1 MVGREAVRAEID
13 ALYICHHP
21 ERLIEVDGLL
31 AQVRTRRR
39 AARRAAAG
47 GC

>member
-1 MVGREAVRAEID
+1 MRAEID

-31 AQVRTRRR
+31 AQVR
-39 AARRAAAG
+39 ALILL
-47 GC
+47 